1 MKIALL
7 EDEMMLRSSI
17 EEYLTSLNH
26 QVKSFSNSIQAKK
39 VLLNESFDL
48 FIFDINLPKINGFE
62 ILEILQKEG
71 IYTPI
76 IYISALVEIEEIT
89 KAYELGAADYIK
101 KPFHL
106 KELSLRINRVASLIE
121 DKKRR
126 HMLLSENYSF
136 SKEKES
142 LFYNDT
148 VQKLTKKQYKI
159 IQVLS
164 LNIDSIVTFDKL
176 RSYVWDDEPVDNAT
190 IRAEISRLR
199 KTLKEDFI
207 KSIKGVGY
215 KVERYVKR
223 CS

>member
-26 QVKSFSNSIQAKK
+26 QVKSFSNSLDAKEI
-39 VLLNESFDL
+39 LLKETFDL

-62 ILEILQKEG
+62 ILQILQNRG

-106 KELSLRINRVASLIE
+106 KELALRINRVATLIE
-121 DKKRR
+121 DKKRK
-126 HMLLSENYSF
+126 HILLSKNYSF
-136 SKEKES
+136 SKEKE
-142 LFYNDT
+142 LLLYNDE
-148 VQKLTKKQYKI
+148 VQKLTKKQLKI

-164 LNIDSIVTFDKL
+164 LNIDSIVTFDRL
-176 RSYVWDDEPVDNAT
+176 RSFVWDEEPVDNPT

-215 KVERYVKR
+215 KVERYIY
-223 CS
+223 